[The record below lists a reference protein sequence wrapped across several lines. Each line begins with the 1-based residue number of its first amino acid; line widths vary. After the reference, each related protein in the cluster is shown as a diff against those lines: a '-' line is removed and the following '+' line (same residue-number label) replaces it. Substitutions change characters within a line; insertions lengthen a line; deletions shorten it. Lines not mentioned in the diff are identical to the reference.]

1 MRSIDKRRV
10 VKVFGRIT
18 PGELAAIDEGL
29 RLYLDLPGAHGPDEN
44 LALYPREAHKL
55 ALRSYRLR

>member
-29 RLYLDLPGAHGPDEN
+29 RLYLDLPETQRPDEN
-44 LALYPREAHKL
+44 LALSRREAQ
-55 ALRSYRLR
+55 